1 MKYALTL
8 ITACVLVVPS
18 VALGA
23 GSLSQSDFSA
33 CNQQAMA
40 AAGVSGSSSPSASPS
55 MSGTGPSGTVSPGT
69 TTGSSSTMGSGST
82 GPGAA
87 PQGTVGSSG
96 AGSTVGG
103 STSTTTG
110 SAGVD
115 AQLDTIVQAYRSC
128 LKSRM

>member
-8 ITACVLVVPS
+8 ITACVLVVPG

-23 GSLSQSDFSA
+23 GNLSQSDFSA

-55 MSGTGPSGTVSPGT
+55 MSGGSPGSSGTVSPGA

-87 PQGTVGSSG
+87 PRGSMGSSG

-103 STSTTTG
+103 STAG
-110 SAGVD
+110 SAGD